1 MYVLIIWFNRMSRFV
16 SFVVKDI
23 VYVYME
29 IVYLLGYIY
38 MNIVFVGV
46 WLIDLLF
53 DG

>member
-1 MYVLIIWFNRMSRFV
+1 MSRFV

-38 MNIVFVGV
+38 MNIEYSFFGSVIIWFV
-46 WLIDLLF
+46 I
-53 DG
+53 